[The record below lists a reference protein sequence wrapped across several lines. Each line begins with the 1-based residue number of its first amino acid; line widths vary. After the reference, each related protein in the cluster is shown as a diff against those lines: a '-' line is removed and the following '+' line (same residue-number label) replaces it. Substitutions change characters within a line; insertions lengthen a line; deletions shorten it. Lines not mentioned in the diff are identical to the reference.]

1 MAGTKSKSQTQVSE
15 RQVPAD
21 SAPTARRAR
30 MQRLGTYQLQ
40 GPSSDEN
47 RLAPVAEIASKA
59 YEIMNKER
67 EGAAVVVHNDANAVE
82 EPKVGVNPNPPAP
95 APAPKP
101 PKAPA
106 TPKSESEVKRLAE
119 QKKARAEQSKRDKA
133 KNKAVK
139 EATQKVESGEVRPGV
154 TEPLAS
160 EVGTEPKK

>member
-67 EGAAVVVHNDANAVE
+67 EGAAVVVHNDANTVE
-82 EPKVGVNPNPPAP
+82 EPKVVVVPAQ